1 MCQWLPT
8 LCYMKTT
15 MTLDSSNQGLCLDQ
29 RADLSDPTFI
39 TTTASSRALDSRS
52 MHATQI
58 DARAHSSEFAISRF
72 HETYPRLKNGIYISK
87 AISSEEKSICVAGP
101 GHAIEIFHGGARA
114 IIASLNGI
122 HTPEEI
128 SSLLCAPIDVI
139 DSVLAELLA
148 ANFLDTVRNKITL
161 HNRFQSAIPSRAA
174 HTEDQSRDAA
184 YSQLQRRLAPE
195 LSQATWLN
203 GVADG
208 GVGLLSTRQEFGIEI
223 FGSSRTATLLFS
235 ILLASGVTNTRFALN
250 AAHGHQSISDSDL
263 GSGAL
268 RTSDIGLGFQS
279 RLEELSRE
287 WSLFPV
293 ASHPGSIHKPVPV
306 KIPERNLRIIVGS
319 YDQELIDHLVI
330 DSQDH
335 LFVGKLSGGV
345 ATCGPLVRPS
355 RTPCIRCL
363 TLGDAERFGQF
374 HNRLSAASGTS
385 EEFPIAIAHQ
395 VAAIAAHTALRF
407 IDTGESTLMGAQIH
421 LNYLEPYAPT
431 IHRFSRHP
439 SCACQWSGEEK

>member
-1 MCQWLPT
+1 
-8 LCYMKTT
+8 MKTLSRLEVT
-15 MTLDSSNQGLCLDQ
+15 KQNLDPAQRTDSS
-29 RADLSDPTFI
+29 DLSHVTKS
-39 TTTASSRALDSRS
+39 ASECADVSAS
-52 MHATQI
+52 MHTGEI
-58 DARAHSSEFAISRF
+58 NSKGDDREESTVSRF
-72 HETYPRLKNGIYISK
+72 HGTYPRLKNGIYISQ
-87 AISSEEKSICVAGP
+87 AGTPEERSMCVAGP
-101 GHAIEIFHGGARA
+101 SHAIQIFHSGARA
-114 IIASLNGI
+114 IIASLNGSY
-122 HTPEEI
+122 TPEEI
-128 SSLLCAPIDVI
+128 SSLLCAPIGVI
-139 DSVLAELLA
+139 DAVLAELLA

-161 HNRFQSAIPSRAA
+161 HNRFQSTIPSRAA

-250 AAHGHQSISDSDL
+250 AAYGHQSISDSDL

-293 ASHPGSIHKPVPV
+293 ASHPGSIHKPVPII
-306 KIPERNLRIIVGS
+306 IPERNLRIIIGN
-319 YDQELIDHLVI
+319 YDEELLNHLVR
-330 DSQDH
+330 DGQDH
-335 LFVGKLSGGV
+335 LFIGKRAGGV
-345 ATCGPLVRPS
+345 ATCGPLVRPKQ
-355 RTPCIRCL
+355 TPCMRCL
-363 TLGDAERFGQF
+363 TLGDSERFGQF

-395 VAAIAAHTALRF
+395 IAAIAAHTALRF
-407 IDTGESTLMGAQIH
+407 IDTDKSILMGAQIH
-421 LNYLEPYAPT
+421 LNYLEAYAPT

-439 SCACQWSGEEK
+439 SCTCQWDDHDE